1 MDDKEKKAHEMYV
14 EYQALDQHIKQLQKQ
29 LEVVTNQLMEL
40 SVTSNGL
47 EEFKKINDDN
57 EIFVPLSSG
66 IFAKASVKDK
76 SKLLVNVGANVAV
89 QKDVPSTKKLIHTQ
103 IEELTKIQKRITNDL
118 EKMAQQAAQIEME
131 LQSLASK

>member
-1 MDDKEKKAHEMYV
+1 MSK
-14 EYQALDQHIKQLQKQ
+14 KQ